1 MFRRAILL
9 LFVPTLATAQEPT
22 SAQTEQPDPG
32 IVFVSDRD
40 GIEDIYV
47 MAPDGAGVR
56 RVTVTETVEGE
67 SRGSWVPAWS
77 PDGEQIVFASN
88 RDEGGSAN
96 LYVVGAYGANLR
108 RLTRHTG
115 FDYTPDWSPDG
126 ERMAFMSTRDG
137 SPDVYVMD
145 SDGSHVTRLTEG
157 EENLCCPDWSPDGA
171 RIAFHAAGHVQV
183 MNADG
188 GNRLSLGRGGL
199 PRWSPDGEL
208 IAFVRAFQVH
218 VMQADGSDV
227 RKLTDVQ
234 GRAVY
239 PVWSPEGNGIAFT
252 FLPEG
257 EDFEAA
263 EVCLVKVDG
272 TGVQCLT
279 DNDVYDGH
287 ANWW

>member
-9 LFVPTLATAQEPT
+9 LVVPTLATAQEPT
-22 SAQTEQPDPG
+22 SAQTEETDPG

-47 MAPDGAGVR
+47 MLPDGTGVR
-56 RVTVTETVEGE
+56 RVTVTETVAGE

-77 PDGEQIVFASN
+77 PDDKQIVFASN

-96 LYVVGAYGANLR
+96 LYVVDADGSNLR

-126 ERMAFMSTRDG
+126 ERIAFMSTRDG

-145 SDGSHVTRLTEG
+145 SGGSNVTRLTEG
-157 EENLCCPDWSPDGA
+157 EENLCCPDWSPDGV
-171 RIAFHAAGHVQV
+171 RIAFHAAGHIQV

-199 PRWSPDGEL
+199 PRWSPDGER

-227 RKLTDVQ
+227 RKVTDVQ

-239 PVWSPEGNGIAFT
+239 PVWSPDGNGIAFT

-257 EDFEAA
+257 EDFAAA
-263 EVCLVKVDG
+263 EVCVVNLDG
-272 TGVQCLT
+272 TGIECLT